1 MKKYE
6 VNYYDYNTGAESPV
20 DVIEVEDD
28 YTVEDYISD
37 CNDNME
43 EPWDTEN
50 GEIRFYEIED

>member
-6 VNYYDYNTGAESPV
+6 VNYTDHETGATSPI
-20 DVIEVEDD
+20 DVINVEND

-37 CNDNME
+37 CESNME

-50 GEIRFYEIED
+50 GTITFMEVEE